1 MFLLTKWQWCT
12 RFNIEEEPRYG
23 TKLFKK
29 SSEWSFSL
37 AKNSA
42 AILFRSLSIFY
53 HPVVLCHLR
62 PTEWK
67 ERSWFVNK
75 TNVDA
80 TSCHPEAS
88 FLFSIRNKKS
98 ERKDQRKMKTL
109 AFVASATCHLPFAT
123 CSVDFVALDLKDE
136 KTKWTL
142 LFRGIQPT
150 SALSTKQQV

>member
-1 MFLLTKWQWCT
+1 MCYTKYDFCH
-12 RFNIEEEPRYG
+12 IS
-23 TKLFKK
+23 KLFKK

-53 HPVVLCHLR
+53 HPFVVLCHLR

-98 ERKDQRKMKTL
+98 DRKDQRKMKTL
-109 AFVASATCHLPFAT
+109 AFVASATCHLPLAQST
-123 CSVDFVALDLKDE
+123 SLPLTLKMK

-142 LFRGIQPT
+142 FFRGIQPT
-150 SALSTKQQV
+150 STLSTKQQV